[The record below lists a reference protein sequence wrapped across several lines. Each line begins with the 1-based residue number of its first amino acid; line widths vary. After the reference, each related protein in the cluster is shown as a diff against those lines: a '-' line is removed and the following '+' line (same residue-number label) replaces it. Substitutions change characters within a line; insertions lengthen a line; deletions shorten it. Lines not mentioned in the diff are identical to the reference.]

1 MKISNSKTRFRLK
14 QGGHVLFFYKSVY
27 PVTLSISLLC
37 LGIFAA
43 IGPAS
48 LKAILWFKV
57 ISFGVV
63 VFHVENTRKQ
73 AFWYFYNLGLTR
85 NTLWIGVVLIDFS
98 IFFSLLTLWHHY
110 V

>member
-1 MKISNSKTRFRLK
+1 MKTVDSKTRFRLK
-14 QGGHVLFFYKSVY
+14 QGGYVLFFYKSVC
-27 PVTLSISLLC
+27 PASLNISLLC
-37 LGIFAA
+37 LYVFAA
-43 IGPAS
+43 HGPAS

-57 ISFGVV
+57 ITFGVI

-85 NTLWIGVVLIDFS
+85 KILWVGVVFIDFS
-98 IFFSLLTLWHHY
+98 IFFSLLTLWHQY

>member
-1 MKISNSKTRFRLK
+1 MKTVDSWIRFRFK
-14 QGGHVLFFYKSVY
+14 QFGYTLFFYKSVCQ
-27 PVTLSISLLC
+27 VTLSISVLC
-37 LGIFAA
+37 LWVFAA
-43 IGPAS
+43 HGPAS

-57 ISFGVV
+57 ITFGVV

-85 NTLWIGVVLIDFS
+85 EMLWIGVVFIDFS
-98 IFFSLLTLWHHY
+98 IFFGLLTLWHQY